1 MRIVRRQWSRV
12 RGHVLWAVVLSP
24 ISSMIFCR
32 LSTFPT
38 LSIPTRWRLIR
49 NIFSK
54 ISPDIRHIFNG
65 FLRSGCMLEL
75 ELIGVSSSQL
85 SESLYR
91 GVQRHKSLLRL
102 GVANPVQV
110 WVSESSNLV
119 PGLTGCLW
127 ILK

>member
-1 MRIVRRQWSRV
+1 
-12 RGHVLWAVVLSP
+12 
-24 ISSMIFCR
+24 MIIGLAPSNPSDYQHNDNDKQPQAASFCVIKYM
-32 LSTFPT
+32 T
-38 LSIPTRWRLIR
+38 LLDAEPSALIR

-54 ISPDIRHIFNG
+54 ISLDIRHIFNG
-65 FLRSGCMLEL
+65 FLRSGFMLEL

-110 WVSESSNLV
+110 WLSESSNLV